1 MRFAELLKNNTSND
15 KIPCIAFL
23 GDSVTQ
29 GVFEVYEKN
38 GKMEFVIDGICAYPT
53 KVKEMLK
60 KIYEDCGIKQTA
72 KASDLR
78 GYFEVKTIQIYYPD
92 KTKENGLEILEVK
105 K

>member
-53 KVKEMLK
+53 KVKEMLNK
-60 KIYEDCGIKQTA
+60 MYEEIVRKIATVIGVVVDFNATVE
-72 KASDLR
+72 
-78 GYFEVKTIQIYYPD
+78 
-92 KTKENGLEILEVK
+92 EIIEADSEESAEE
-105 K
+105 